1 MIQLRGLPDQNA
13 ASDRTL
19 ALLMSEQFEPWLQG
33 KADGRCS
40 FAPGHE
46 WITRNAGRCHRA

>member
-1 MIQLRGLPDQNA
+1 V
-13 ASDRTL
+13 SDPTL

-46 WITRNAGRCHRA
+46 WITPNAGRYHRA

>member
-1 MIQLRGLPDQNA
+1 M
-13 ASDRTL
+13 L
-19 ALLMSEQFEPWLQG
+19 ALLMPEQFEPWLHS

-46 WITRNAGRCHRA
+46 WITRNAGRVHCA